1 MLKLKIDYTTVLG
14 TGFGNAAKVDLFVK
28 LVGVSKDQLVK
39 LSTTFYYCKEVV
51 PFEGSIPALSNIV
64 KSNDQEIVWKFSTNS
79 QVTKLVKTLLRV
91 INQDMSYVLK

>member
-1 MLKLKIDYTTVLG
+1 MTKAKIDYTTVL
-14 TGFGNAAKVDLFVK
+14 GNAAKVDLFVK

-51 PFEGSIPALSNIV
+51 PFEGSILALSNIV

-91 INQDMSYVLK
+91 INQDTSYVLK